1 MSARMITLL
10 VVDDHA
16 LFRGG
21 MRLLLADL
29 GVSAR
34 VLEAESVEAAVA
46 MDERPDLVLL
56 DLHLCGLSGKPAL
69 AMIRE
74 RMPDA
79 TVVAMSG
86 EEDPKLIRA
95 TIEDGA
101 SGFIPKTSTPG
112 VMIGALRLVLA
123 GGVYL
128 PPQVLRADA
137 APVHAAGRAAGR
149 AAAPAAGALDSLT
162 PRQVDSLMLA
172 IRGKSNKAI
181 ARDLGVSE
189 GTVKQHLS
197 AAFRVL
203 GVDNRTQAVF
213 AAARLGLAGPP
224 THAG

>member
-1 MSARMITLL
+1 VITLL

-34 VLEAESVEAAVA
+34 VLEADSVEAAVA

-56 DLHLCGLSGKPAL
+56 DLYLCGLSGQPAL

-79 TVVAMSG
+79 TVVALSG
-86 EEDPKLIRA
+86 EEDPRLIRA
-95 TIEDGA
+95 TIEEGA

-137 APVHAAGRAAGR
+137 APAIAAGC
-149 AAAPAAGALDSLT
+149 APVASASVLESLT
-162 PRQVDSLMLA
+162 PRQLDALMLA

-181 ARDLGVSE
+181 ARDLGVSQ

-203 GVDNRTQAVF
+203 GVENRTQAVF
-213 AAARLGLAGPP
+213 AAARLGLAGPTP
-224 THAG
+224 NVV

>member
-1 MSARMITLL
+1 MITLL

-34 VLEAESVEAAVA
+34 VLEADSVEAAVA

-56 DLHLCGLSGKPAL
+56 DLHLCGLSGQLAL
-69 AMIRE
+69 SMIRE

-79 TVVAMSG
+79 TVVALSG
-86 EEDPKLIRA
+86 EEDPGLIRA
-95 TIEDGA
+95 TIEEGA

-137 APVHAAGRAAGR
+137 APAIAAGRAPVASAGV
-149 AAAPAAGALDSLT
+149 LESLT
-162 PRQVDSLMLA
+162 PRQVDALMLA

-181 ARDLGVSE
+181 ARDLCVSE

-213 AAARLGLAGPP
+213 AAARLGLAGPAP
-224 THAG
+224 SVG

>member
-1 MSARMITLL
+1 MITLL

-34 VLEAESVEAAVA
+34 VLEADSVEAAVA

-56 DLHLCGLSGKPAL
+56 DLYLCGLSGQPAL

-79 TVVAMSG
+79 TVVALSG
-86 EEDPKLIRA
+86 EEDPRLIRA
-95 TIEDGA
+95 TIEEGA

-137 APVHAAGRAAGR
+137 APAIAAGC
-149 AAAPAAGALDSLT
+149 APVASASVLESLT
-162 PRQVDSLMLA
+162 PRQLDALMLA

-181 ARDLGVSE
+181 ARDLGVSQ

-203 GVDNRTQAVF
+203 GVENRTQAVF
-213 AAARLGLAGPP
+213 AAARLGLAGPTP
-224 THAG
+224 NVV

>member
-1 MSARMITLL
+1 MITLL

-29 GVSAR
+29 GVTAR
-34 VLEAESVEAAVA
+34 VLEADSVEAAVA
-46 MDERPDLVLL
+46 MNERPDLVLL
-56 DLHLCGLSGKPAL
+56 DLHLCGLSGQPAL

-79 TVVAMSG
+79 TVVALSG

-137 APVHAAGRAAGR
+137 APAIAAGRAPVASAG
-149 AAAPAAGALDSLT
+149 LLESLT

-213 AAARLGLAGPP
+213 AAARLGLAGPAP
-224 THAG
+224 NVG

>member
-1 MSARMITLL
+1 VITLL

-34 VLEAESVEAAVA
+34 VLEADSVEAAVA

-56 DLHLCGLSGKPAL
+56 DLYLCGLSGQPAL

-79 TVVAMSG
+79 TVVALSG
-86 EEDPKLIRA
+86 EEDPRLIRA
-95 TIEDGA
+95 TIEEGA

-137 APVHAAGRAAGR
+137 APAIAAGC
-149 AAAPAAGALDSLT
+149 APVASASVLESLT
-162 PRQVDSLMLA
+162 PRQLDALMLA
-172 IRGKSNKAI
+172 IHGKSNKAI
-181 ARDLGVSE
+181 ARDLGVSQ

-203 GVDNRTQAVF
+203 GVENRTQAVF
-213 AAARLGLAGPP
+213 AAARLGLAGPTP
-224 THAG
+224 NVG